1 MRCAPQYYR
10 SVMLSRVLCLLSAGI
25 LMAQP
30 AADPRDTARKA
41 VDLLLAGKYSEL
53 IPMFSAPGKAAN
65 TEALLA
71 KKVPE
76 AWGAM
81 QSIGTATVRP
91 IGASNI
97 VSMPVKFA
105 NQEVTFQV
113 SLNEQGQL
121 GLILPSIDP
130 WKHPPYSKPEAF

>member
-1 MRCAPQYYR
+1 
-10 SVMLSRVLCLLSAGI
+10 
-25 LMAQP
+25 MAQP

-41 VDLLLAGKYSEL
+41 VDLLLAGKYSEM

-81 QSIGTATVRP
+81 QSVGTATVRP

-97 VSMPVKFA
+97 VSILVKFA
-105 NQEVTFQV
+105 NQDVTFQI
-113 SLNEQGQL
+113 SLDRK
-121 GLILPSIDP
+121 SVV
-130 WKHPPYSKPEAF
+130 

>member
-1 MRCAPQYYR
+1 
-10 SVMLSRVLCLLSAGI
+10 
-25 LMAQP
+25 MAQP

-41 VDLLLAGKYSEL
+41 IDLLLAGKYSEM
-53 IPMFSAPGKAAN
+53 IPMFSASGKTAN
-65 TEALLA
+65 TEAVLA

-97 VSMPVKFA
+97 VSIPVKFA
-105 NQEVTFQV
+105 NQEVTFQI

-121 GLILPSIDP
+121 GLILPSIDQQTKLGDVRVSLP
-130 WKHPPYSKPEAF
+130 NRLAPRESNSNRTAG